1 MATKAFLEK
10 AYLAYFG
17 RPVDPTGLTDYAAS
31 TDTQV
36 ADAFASSA
44 ESKSL
49 YGTTFNYAQINAIYL
64 ALFNREAEK
73 AGLEYWYAKVADKTF
88 TPAGAAIAILN
99 GALNADKIAIENK
112 LAASATF
119 TAALDTASEMI
130 GYSGD
135 AAAASARSFLSSV
148 TTTAATAAAVDA
160 AVVAVVAAKTAVPAQ
175 TFTLTTGV
183 DNITGT
189 TGNDSISTTILT
201 GTAGSTFLN
210 VTDVIDMK
218 GGTDTIDVNYAS
230 SAATVSLAALPLLTG
245 VEVLNL
251 RGITGASTMVGTV
264 APSLT
269 SLGVAS
275 NLGTGALAVTAAP
288 ATLTTITLASNS
300 QDDTDLSV
308 TYATGAFSGTADS
321 LTLNVAA
328 MSAATP
334 ATPAAHAAVALIGP
348 SSGNGLET
356 INVVSSSTSRLDSL
370 TSTDGTTQTMTTL
383 NISGAGSFR
392 VNTALDFKSTSGTIN
407 ASSNTGGVNLAVG
420 TENLTITTGSGAD
433 TITFGTAGDLDAND
447 TVILGEGTDTIVLAD
462 VAVSSTT
469 TALNA
474 AINATAAEIIQ
485 FSAAVTGLDM
495 SRITASKVKTAADAD
510 MTITKLE
517 TTDTLIITGANV
529 ANRDLTLNASLGF
542 NTLNLEYVAASAV
555 ASTTKTV
562 SATSQANINIVSTS
576 DSAALTNFSGVL
588 TNSANAIITITG
600 NGNISLGDAAEGD
613 ALGAAAVVNA
623 SALTGKLTVISAAG
637 ASSLTGGS
645 AADTITGGA
654 GADTITGGA
663 GADVLTTGANTTT
676 VADTVTPGLGADTLL
691 INFAED
697 GGVGANVLAYN
708 ATAAESFVSSTATAV
723 TSMDRITLRDATNDV
738 DTITFTTGVTT
749 TQSGAITVIATASAP
764 VIGTTTTSVAFG
776 FIVYNSIAE
785 AADTIA
791 PNYIAYQDT
800 DGDSIIEQGEFA
812 VTIIGTTDASDT
824 EAFAVT
830 GGKLV
835 LTFTGA

>member
-1 MATKAFLEK
+1 M
-10 AYLAYFG
+10 
-17 RPVDPTGLTDYAAS
+17 
-31 TDTQV
+31 
-36 ADAFASSA
+36 
-44 ESKSL
+44 
-49 YGTTFNYAQINAIYL
+49 
-64 ALFNREAEK
+64 
-73 AGLEYWYAKVADKTF
+73 
-88 TPAGAAIAILN
+88 
-99 GALNADKIAIENK
+99 
-112 LAASATF
+112 
-119 TAALDTASEMI
+119 
-130 GYSGD
+130 
-135 AAAASARSFLSSV
+135 
-148 TTTAATAAAVDA
+148 
-160 AVVAVVAAKTAVPAQ
+160 
-175 TFTLTTGV
+175 
-183 DNITGT
+183 
-189 TGNDSISTTILT
+189 
-201 GTAGSTFLN
+201 N

-275 NLGTGALAVTAAP
+275 NLGTGAMSVTAAP

-334 ATPAAHAAVALIGP
+334 GTAAAHAAVALIGP

-356 INVVSSSTSRLDSL
+356 INVVSSSASRLDSL

-383 NISGAGSFR
+383 NVSGAGSFR
-392 VNTALDFKSTSGTIN
+392 VNTALNFKATSGTIN

-495 SRITASKVKTAADAD
+495 SRITASKVKTADDVD
-510 MTITKLE
+510 MTITKME
-517 TTDTLIITGANV
+517 ATDTLIITGANV

-555 ASTTKTV
+555 ASTTLTV

-576 DSAALTNFSGVL
+576 DSGALTNLSGVL

-654 GADTITGGA
+654 GSDTITGGA
-663 GADVLTTGANTTT
+663 GADTINTGANT
-676 VADTVTPGLGADTLL
+676 AAASGDTITPGAGADLVT
-691 INFAED
+691 IAYAD
-697 GGVGANVLAYN
+697 AGGGAVAMTLAYT
-708 ATAAESFVSSTATAV
+708 ASAAESSASSTATGIA
-723 TSMDRITLRDATNDV
+723 TADTLTLWNPTDDTT
-738 DTITFTTGVTT
+738 TITFTTGVLSNQT
-749 TQSGAITVIATASAP
+749 GALTALAVAAP
-764 VIGTTTTSVAFG
+764 PTIGTTTVAAFG
-776 FIVYNSIAE
+776 FLIYNSVAE
-785 AADTIA
+785 VADTTA
-791 PNYIAYQDT
+791 PNFMVYQDT
-800 DGDSIIEQGEFA
+800 DGDGIIEQGEFA
-812 VTIIGTTDASDT
+812 IKIVGVTDASDT
-824 EAFAVT
+824 EAFSVSS
-830 GGKLV
+830 GKLV
-835 LTFTGA
+835 LLYTGA

>member
-1 MATKAFLEK
+1 
-10 AYLAYFG
+10 
-17 RPVDPTGLTDYAAS
+17 
-31 TDTQV
+31 
-36 ADAFASSA
+36 
-44 ESKSL
+44 
-49 YGTTFNYAQINAIYL
+49 
-64 ALFNREAEK
+64 
-73 AGLEYWYAKVADKTF
+73 
-88 TPAGAAIAILN
+88 
-99 GALNADKIAIENK
+99 
-112 LAASATF
+112 
-119 TAALDTASEMI
+119 
-130 GYSGD
+130 
-135 AAAASARSFLSSV
+135 
-148 TTTAATAAAVDA
+148 
-160 AVVAVVAAKTAVPAQ
+160 
-175 TFTLTTGV
+175 
-183 DNITGT
+183 
-189 TGNDSISTTILT
+189 
-201 GTAGSTFLN
+201 
-210 VTDVIDMK
+210 MK

-275 NLGTGALAVTAAP
+275 NLGTGAMSVTAAP

-334 ATPAAHAAVALIGP
+334 GTAAAHAAVALIGP

-356 INVVSSSTSRLDSL
+356 INVVSSSASRLDSL

-383 NISGAGSFR
+383 NVSGAGSFR
-392 VNTALDFKSTSGTIN
+392 VNTALNFKATSGTIN

-495 SRITASKVKTAADAD
+495 SRITASKVKTADDVD
-510 MTITKLE
+510 MTITKME
-517 TTDTLIITGANV
+517 ATDTLIITGANV

-555 ASTTKTV
+555 ASTTLTV

-576 DSAALTNFSGVL
+576 DSGALTNLSGVL

-654 GADTITGGA
+654 GSDTITGGA
-663 GADVLTTGANTTT
+663 GADTINTGANT
-676 VADTVTPGLGADTLL
+676 AAASGDTITPGAGADLVT
-691 INFAED
+691 IAYAD
-697 GGVGANVLAYN
+697 AGGGAVAMTLAYT
-708 ATAAESFVSSTATAV
+708 ASAAESSASSTATGIA
-723 TSMDRITLRDATNDV
+723 TADTLTLWNPTDDTT
-738 DTITFTTGVTT
+738 TITFTTGVLSNQT
-749 TQSGAITVIATASAP
+749 GALTALAVAAP
-764 VIGTTTTSVAFG
+764 PTIGTTTVAAFG
-776 FIVYNSIAE
+776 FLIYNSVAE
-785 AADTIA
+785 VADTTA
-791 PNYIAYQDT
+791 PNFMVYQDT
-800 DGDSIIEQGEFA
+800 DGDGIIEQGEFA
-812 VTIIGTTDASDT
+812 IKIVGVTDASDT
-824 EAFAVT
+824 EAFSVSS
-830 GGKLV
+830 GKLV
-835 LTFTGA
+835 LLYTGA